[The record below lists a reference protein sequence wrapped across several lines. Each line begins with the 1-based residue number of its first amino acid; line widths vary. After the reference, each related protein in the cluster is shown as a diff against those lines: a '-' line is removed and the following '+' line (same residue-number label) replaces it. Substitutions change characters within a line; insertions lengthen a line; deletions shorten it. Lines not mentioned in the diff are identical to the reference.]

1 VAPSETGDRDARSS
15 QVLFTS
21 IEEEIYMSK
30 LLAILI
36 AGTTLAF
43 AAPLMAADNTNQSNP
58 QAKPTQ
64 SQPTQQEQVPMQKD
78 NKTSNPQARQ
88 NPDGTQSPEYAAAL
102 KKCDS
107 MSGSSKTDC
116 VDAAKK
122 KYGQM

>member
-1 VAPSETGDRDARSS
+1 MT
-15 QVLFTS
+15 
-21 IEEEIYMSK
+21 K
-30 LLAILI
+30 LLATLI

-43 AAPLMAADNTNQSNP
+43 ATPLMAADNNG

-64 SQPTQQEQVPMQKD
+64 NQPTQQEQVPMQKD
-78 NKTSNPQARQ
+78 NGTSNPQARPNQDGAQ
-88 NPDGTQSPEYAAAL
+88 NPEYAAAL

-107 MSGSSKTDC
+107 MSGTGKTNC